1 MAFEFRDKTEDYVQ
15 FIKDGEGIHYK
26 GTSSY
31 QVNEYSFLRKI
42 ITHCVFQIDN
52 TKKNQIS
59 GDRNLAEYE
68 ILVEDLNITTSQNNH
83 SLALVKVVFRR
94 QGGFHLL
101 TSFVSSKNIRIH
113 QLSTDNHQIKN
124 PFHVLIVKNRLS
136 LISGTIVSD
145 HFRCIYDVL
154 FPRA

>member
-31 QVNEYSFLRKI
+31 QVIGCSFFGKI
-42 ITHCVFQIDN
+42 NITHYVFQIDN
-52 TKKNQIS
+52 KKKHQSS

-101 TSFVSSKNIRIH
+101 TSFVSLKNIEIH
-113 QLSTDNHQIKN
+113 
-124 PFHVLIVKNRLS
+124 
-136 LISGTIVSD
+136 
-145 HFRCIYDVL
+145 
-154 FPRA
+154 

>member
-26 GTSSY
+26 GTPSY
-31 QVNEYSFLRKI
+31 QVNLYSFSWKR
-42 ITHCVFQIDN
+42 THYVFQIDN
-52 TKKNQIS
+52 TKKHRFP

-101 TSFVSSKNIRIH
+101 TSFVSSKNI
-113 QLSTDNHQIKN
+113 K
-124 PFHVLIVKNRLS
+124 
-136 LISGTIVSD
+136 
-145 HFRCIYDVL
+145 CIIY
-154 FPRA
+154 PMKKGK

>member
-101 TSFVSSKNIRIH
+101 TSFVSSKNIKCSFI
-113 QLSTDNHQIKN
+113 Q
-124 PFHVLIVKNRLS
+124 
-136 LISGTIVSD
+136 
-145 HFRCIYDVL
+145 
-154 FPRA
+154 

>member
-1 MAFEFRDKTEDYVQ
+1 MYNLLRTEKEYI
-15 FIKDGEGIHYK
+15 IKVR
-26 GTSSY
+26 
-31 QVNEYSFLRKI
+31 QVIKSMNIPSLGKCLLY

-101 TSFVSSKNIRIH
+101 TSFVSLKNIEIH
-113 QLSTDNHQIKN
+113 
-124 PFHVLIVKNRLS
+124 
-136 LISGTIVSD
+136 
-145 HFRCIYDVL
+145 
-154 FPRA
+154 

>member
-1 MAFEFRDKTEDYVQ
+1 MYNLLRTEKEYI
-15 FIKDGEGIHYK
+15 IKVR
-26 GTSSY
+26 
-31 QVNEYSFLRKI
+31 QVIRSMNIPSLGKWY

-101 TSFVSSKNIRIH
+101 TSFVSSKNRRIH
-113 QLSTDNHQIKN
+113 QLSTEEMI
-124 PFHVLIVKNRLS
+124 
-136 LISGTIVSD
+136 
-145 HFRCIYDVL
+145 
-154 FPRA
+154 